1 MDKWILA
8 AYSGLTVS
16 ALMVCILGL
25 TVLAKCIKD
34 KDFGTTFIMSVGFTL
49 WAGFQFID
57 RGWWTVWKNGYIS
70 RKSVSWMLNH
80 EMALINPL
88 MMITGMLCV
97 ILSLTQDSPNKRIFN
112 ICVGVVLCVIFM
124 AYLKR

>member
-8 AYSGLTVS
+8 AYSGLTVA

-25 TVLAKCIKD
+25 TVLVRCVKD
-34 KDFGTTFIMSVGFTL
+34 RDYGTTFFMSLGFTL
-49 WAGFQFID
+49 WSGFQFID
-57 RGWWTVWKNGYIS
+57 RGWWTVWKNGHIS
-70 RKSVSWMLNH
+70 RKPVSWMLNH
-80 EMALINPL
+80 EMALLNPL
-88 MMITGMLCV
+88 MMIAGMLCV

-112 ICVGVVLCVIFM
+112 ICASVILCVIFM

>member
-16 ALMVCILGL
+16 ALMVSILGM
-25 TVLAKCIKD
+25 TVLAKCVKD
-34 KDFGTTFIMSVGFTL
+34 REFGTTFVMAFGFTL
-49 WAGFQFID
+49 WSGFQFID
-57 RGWWTVWKNGYIS
+57 RGWWTVWKNSYIS
-70 RKSVSWMLNH
+70 RKPSAWMLNH

-88 MMITGMLCV
+88 MMIAGMLCV

-112 ICVGVVLCVIFM
+112 ICLSVILCVIFM
-124 AYLKR
+124 TYLKR